1 MVLLILTPDE
11 VLREGLELVGCD
23 YRQQQRVGRATNL
36 VHFKSFYGSNPVVYA
51 EIWEDLQTTDNQEAR
66 IDADC
71 CDVSSFL
78 MAMNFL
84 KLYGTEQARAVLFKI
99 CEQSARKWSWF
110 FVKKVQALKNQKVH
124 QISMHHCAQYL
135 S

>member
-23 YRQQQRVGRATNL
+23 YRQQQRVDRATNL
-36 VHFKSFYGSNPVVYA
+36 VRFKSFYGSNAVVYA
-51 EIWEDLQTTDNQEAR
+51 QIWEDLQTTHNQGAQT
-66 IDADC
+66 DADS

-84 KLYGTEQARAVLFKI
+84 KLYGMEQARVVLFKI
-99 CEQSARKWSWF
+99 CEKSA
-110 FVKKVQALKNQKVH
+110 
-124 QISMHHCAQYL
+124 
-135 S
+135 